1 MNIGVIFLPVYRATT
16 TAFVLG
22 LILMAVVDAIRI
34 SFDIPIISGWIGM
47 IAIWFSVYSLHANR
61 RRHANMSTGIAM
73 MPAILAVLASA
84 ISGFVQIMRL
94 GWQHMLDF
102 ASSNGVNT
110 DDVEALTAA
119 LNDPGFQTAWQ
130 ENLSA
135 NPDVM
140 EVWLP
145 GISWASYA
153 GYWLVVAG
161 FALWFAKMKS
171 AGGAM
176 RDLQQRP
183 APPEPAPKRVA
194 IVPVDAEPK
203 EVVQPVEEAD
213 PEENAGSS
221 DADDENKPT
230 KED

>member
-1 MNIGVIFLPVYRATT
+1 MNIGVLFLPVYRATS

-22 LILMAVVDAIRI
+22 LVLMAGVDAIRI
-34 SFDIPIISGWIGM
+34 SFDIPIISGWVGM
-47 IAIWFSVYSLHANR
+47 IAIWLSVYSLHANR
-61 RRHANMSTGIAM
+61 RRHANKSSGIAM

-84 ISGFVQIMRL
+84 ISGFVQVMRL
-94 GWQHMLDF
+94 GWQHMLEF
-102 ASSNGVNT
+102 ASANGVDT

-135 NPDVM
+135 NPEVM

-161 FALWFAKMKS
+161 FAIWFAKMKS

-176 RDLQQRP
+176 RDLRQAP
-183 APPEPAPKRVA
+183 TPPEKTTKPAASEQP
-194 IVPVDAEPK
+194 DAAPT
-203 EVVQPVEEAD
+203 EEAG
-213 PEENAGSS
+213 PEKKTDTS
-221 DADDENKPT
+221 DANDKHKSTDE
-230 KED
+230 D